1 MNLPRLTPLQFWLTS
16 HTPPSPEFI
25 IAKMDADAFYMAM
38 LMGTFVPLGFV
49 YGGINTAINLHRLK
63 KRLNALFNNSVDIVK
78 TEGKLTEKSKRS
90 VSSGDTSS
98 TEYKISYE
106 FQLGSEN
113 EGQFATKTVL
123 VSSTIYNQLPEI
135 AGSFSV
141 IYSKQDIMFNFPE
154 IQAEKLR
161 NAPLRGLILVALGC
175 AAYIF
180 MFIFMMISSAGSES
194 VPESSR
200 MAVAIASVFIF
211 VVGCPAIGWRVSKAP
226 TIAKQWLGETV
237 IKNNQAERI

>member
-1 MNLPRLTPLQFWLTS
+1 
-16 HTPPSPEFI
+16 
-25 IAKMDADAFYMAM
+25 MDADTFYVAM
-38 LMGTFVPLGFV
+38 LMLTFVPLGFV
-49 YGGINTAINLHRLK
+49 RGGVYMAVHLHRLK
-63 KRLNALFNNSVDIVK
+63 KRLNALFDNSVDIVK
-78 TEGKLTEKSKRS
+78 TEGKLTGKSKRD
-90 VSSGDTSS
+90 VSTGEGGSS

-135 AGSFSV
+135 GGSFSV

-161 NAPLRGLILVALGC
+161 NAPLRGLIGVVLGC
-175 AAYIF
+175 AVYIS
-180 MFIFMMISSAGSES
+180 MFIFMMINSAGLES

-211 VVGCPAIGWRVSKAP
+211 IVGCIAISWSVWKAP
-226 TIAKQWLGETV
+226 NIAKQWLGETI
-237 IKNNQAERI
+237 IKNTERV

>member
-1 MNLPRLTPLQFWLTS
+1 MT
-16 HTPPSPEFI
+16 
-25 IAKMDADAFYMAM
+25 
-38 LMGTFVPLGFV
+38 G
-49 YGGINTAINLHRLK
+49 
-63 KRLNALFNNSVDIVK
+63 
-78 TEGKLTEKSKRS
+78 KSKRD
-90 VSSGDTSS
+90 VSTGEGGSS

-135 AGSFSV
+135 GGSFSV

-161 NAPLRGLILVALGC
+161 NAPLRGLIGVVLGC
-175 AAYIF
+175 AVYIS
-180 MFIFMMISSAGSES
+180 MFIFMMINSAGLES

-211 VVGCPAIGWRVSKAP
+211 IVGCIAISWSVWKAP
-226 TIAKQWLGETV
+226 NIAKQWLGETI
-237 IKNNQAERI
+237 IKNTERV